1 VNEFRYSTRR
11 KTAGRQWD
19 AFRRP
24 GVLTTPGIV
33 GRRRSVPQGGNIDFI
48 CWYLF
53 HNPGARFTQIL
64 QSLCDFNNI
73 PYRSGQ
79 YSDYFSSHGETGRRC
94 VGPIRSLWQKVG
106 PGWVLTL
113 DGLARFGEH
122 CQEA

>member
-1 VNEFRYSTRR
+1 MSEASVFRYSTKR
-11 KTAGRQWD
+11 KSTVTPWD
-19 AFRRP
+19 AWRPRR
-24 GVLTTPGIV
+24 T
-33 GRRRSVPQGGNIDFI
+33 VPQGGNIDFI

-64 QSLCDFNNI
+64 RALCEFNNVT
-73 PYRSGQ
+73 YRPGQ
-79 YSDYFSSHGETGRRC
+79 YSDYFTSHGETGRRC

-113 DGLARFGEH
+113 DGLARFGDH